1 MHEVEVKDC
10 GAPKEMNKQPA
21 NSLGAAMALGHHA
34 GPCAPR
40 TSPEQELPPAAAAD
54 AAVAPTPRV
63 PRSASTGAQ
72 TFQSPDARACE
83 AERQGVGAC
92 KLSSPRAP
100 AASAAL
106 RDLSEARGAQA
117 AAPSGAAGPGNALHC
132 KIPALRGP
140 EGDAN
145 VSVGKGTLER
155 NNTPAVGWVNMSQS
169 TVVLGTDGITSVL
182 PGSVATAAAQ
192 EDEQGD
198 ENKARGNW
206 SSKLDFILSMVGYAV
221 GLGNVWRFPYL
232 AFQNGGG
239 AFLIPYLM
247 MLALAGLPIFF
258 LEVSLGQFASQ
269 GPVSVW
275 KAIPALQGCGI
286 AMLIISVLIAIYYN
300 VIICYTLFYLFASFV
315 SVLPWGS
322 CNNPWNTPECKD
334 KTKLLLDSCVI
345 SDHPK
350 VQIKNSTF
358 CMTAYPNLTMVNFT
372 SQANKTF
379 VSGSEEYFKYFVLK
393 ISAGI
398 EYPGEIRWPLA
409 FCLFLAWVIVYA
421 SLAKGIKTSGKVVY
435 FTATFPYVVL
445 VILLIRGVTLPG
457 AGAGIWYF
465 ITPKWE
471 KLTDATV
478 WKDAATQIFF
488 SLSAAWGGLI
498 TLSSYNKFHNNCYR
512 DTLIVTCTNSAT
524 SIFAGFVIFSVIG
537 FMANERKVNIENV
550 ADQGPGIAFV
560 VYPEAL
566 TRLPLSPFWAIIF
579 FLMLLTLG
587 LDTMFATIETIV
599 TSISDEFPKYLRTHK
614 PVFTLGC
621 CICFFIM
628 GFPMITQGGIYMFQ
642 LVDTYAA
649 SYALVIIA
657 IFELVGIS
665 YVYGLQRFCEDI
677 EMMIGFQPNI
687 FWKVCWAFVTPTILT
702 AEGFALIHPPSTV
715 IDCDLAFP
723 PLPWL
728 VMGAIKARQR
738 EAGCSSGCSR
748 QVALET
754 RLRPLF
760 NFSTRFSKGKQ
771 DRMNLQRLKLV
782 CSPQPDW
789 GPFLAQHRGERYKNM
804 IDPLGTSSL
813 GLKLPVKDLELGT
826 QC

>member
-1 MHEVEVKDC
+1 MDC
-10 GAPKEMNKQPA
+10 SAPKEMNKQPA
-21 NSLGAAMALGHHA
+21 NILEAAAPGHRDS
-34 GPCAPR
+34 PRAPR
-40 TSPEQELPPAAAAD
+40 TSPEQDLPAEVPAAA
-54 AAVAPTPRV
+54 VQPPRV

-72 TFQSPDARACE
+72 TFQSADARACE
-83 AERQGVGAC
+83 AQQPGVGFC
-92 KLSSPRAP
+92 KLSSPRAQ
-100 AASAAL
+100 ATSAAL
-106 RDLSEARGAQA
+106 RDLSEGHSAQA
-117 AAPSGAAGPGNALHC
+117 NPPSGAAGAGNALHC

-140 EGDAN
+140 EEDAN
-145 VSVGKGTLER
+145 VSVGKGTLEH

-169 TVVLGTDGITSVL
+169 TVVLGTDGIASVL
-182 PGSVATAAAQ
+182 PGSVATTTIP

-239 AFLIPYLM
+239 SAFLIPYLM

-350 VQIKNSTF
+350 IQIKNSTF

-702 AEGFALIHPPSTV
+702 FILCFSFYQWEPMTYGSYRYPNWSMVLGWLMLACSV
-715 IDCDLAFP
+715 IWIPIMFVIKMYLAP
-723 PLPWL
+723 
-728 VMGAIKARQR
+728 G
-738 EAGCSSGCSR
+738 
-748 QVALET
+748 
-754 RLRPLF
+754 
-760 NFSTRFSKGKQ
+760 RFIE
-771 DRMNLQRLKLV
+771 RLKLV

-789 GPFLAQHRGERYKNM
+789 GPFLAQHRGDRYKNM